1 MIETTEKRIIEI
13 LNNISQY
20 FKLDITIESFNEKQK
35 ILDSIKEKDIEI
47 HKAISDYIL
56 LFDSYSFIKSDKMLM
71 FKARDIWK
79 MEVDN
84 MKEALVETDSKTIEL
99 LKSKGIKKA

>member
-1 MIETTEKRIIEI
+1 MIETTEKRIVEI
-13 LNNISQY
+13 LNNTSQY
-20 FKLDITIESFNEKQK
+20 FKFNITIESYNEKQK

-56 LFDSYSFIKSDKMLM
+56 LLDSYSFIKSDKMLM

-84 MKEALVETDSKTIEL
+84 MKEALVETDTKTLEL
-99 LKSKGIKKA
+99 FNIKGIKKA